1 MRKFVLSYVKIQ
13 IYQRYRMKSMK
24 NKFRYILFSAAAAV
38 AAILSGC
45 CHAEVIMRPAPQE
58 ISSQRINNLQ
68 PVVTGEAINRGYYL
82 FNTWPIYTGDPL
94 KYNRKDYHS
103 FFNDIT
109 KGRNASMLLGAMQR
123 NYKIEQMYDIQHS
136 ESSWGYFSLWI
147 IWRKTIVTK
156 AVGLKT
162 PEQVKNKDNKS
173 DKQKK
178 SRRRRIKSLK

>member
-1 MRKFVLSYVKIQ
+1 
-13 IYQRYRMKSMK
+13 MK
-24 NKFRYILFSAAAAV
+24 NKFRYILFSAAAAA

-45 CHAEVIMRPAPQE
+45 CHAEVILRPTPPE
-58 ISSQRINNLQ
+58 ISSQRIENMQ
-68 PVVTGEAINRGYYL
+68 PVVMGEAVNRGYYL

-109 KGRNASMLLGAMQR
+109 KGRNSSMLLGAMQR
-123 NYKIEQMYDIQHS
+123 GYQIEQMHNIEHS

-162 PEQVKNKDNKS
+162 PEPANSSDNKS

-178 SRRRRIKSLK
+178 SRRRRLKSRK

>member
-1 MRKFVLSYVKIQ
+1 
-13 IYQRYRMKSMK
+13 MK
-24 NKFRYILFSAAAAV
+24 NKFRYILFSAAAAA

-45 CHAEVIMRPAPQE
+45 CHAEVVLRPAPPE
-58 ISSQRINNLQ
+58 VSSQRIENMQ
-68 PVVTGEAINRGYYL
+68 PVVMGEAVNRGYYL

-109 KGRNASMLLGAMQR
+109 KGRNSSMLLGAMQR
-123 NYKIEQMYDIQHS
+123 GYQIEHS

-156 AVGLKT
+156 AVGLKK
-162 PEQVKNKDNKS
+162 PEPAKSSDNKS

-178 SRRRRIKSLK
+178 SRRRRLKSRK